1 MPIKILKIKKNN
13 VNLKNFLNF
22 LNLINNKK
30 ILIVLE
36 LNTLNKKILLM
47 IKNLKNIGITFDTGN
62 LFLYDKKFYKK
73 IFKFKNKIKNIHLKD
88 RDKFGNNVPI
98 GEGLVNFEVY

>member
-1 MPIKILKIKKNN
+1 
-13 VNLKNFLNF
+13 
-22 LNLINNKK
+22 
-30 ILIVLE
+30 
-36 LNTLNKKILLM
+36 M

-73 IFKFKNKIKNIHLKD
+73 IFKFKNEIKHIHLKD

-98 GEGLVNFEVY
+98 GEGLVNFEALIKYLKKIKYNNTLTFESHGERRNINCKKKYYLHEKYFEKCLK